1 MSDPVVEKI
10 QRHPQYRKL
19 RKERNIFGWA
29 LTIVMLVVYYGYI
42 GLIAFD
48 KSFLA
53 QPISE
58 NAITS
63 IGVPIGLGVIVLT
76 VVLTGVY
83 VYRANSQY
91 DAMTRDILKDT
102 TQ

>member
-10 QRHPQYRKL
+10 QRHPHYQKL
-19 RKERNIFGWA
+19 RKERNVFGWA

-48 KSFLA
+48 KKFLA

-58 NAITS
+58 SAIMT
-63 IGVPIGLGVIVLT
+63 IGIPIGLGVIVLT
-76 VVLTGVY
+76 VVLTGIY
-83 VYRANSQY
+83 VFRANSQY
-91 DAMTRDILKDT
+91 DTLTREILKDT